1 MTEDVRPFEVA
12 FLPAELQKL
21 CAQAVDGGDG
31 TDVHGG
37 DAEGMDGGDD
47 SDTSST
53 PDEVPLLD

>member
-1 MTEDVRPFEVA
+1 M
-12 FLPAELQKL
+12 
-21 CAQAVDGGDG
+21 DGGDG